1 MVGKAY
7 VSIFQ
12 YYDNRVHRMAFKSRP
27 VLIVG
32 QADSSDY
39 VILPISRVTNQANID
54 SYFDVPIDPADVP
67 LMNLTQRS
75 YIRTHK
81 QSVVHLGELTKVIT
95 DFRNE
100 YEDIYLDV
108 ISKMEEFQKN
118 LITNAL

>member
-1 MVGKAY
+1 MIGKAY
-7 VSIFQ
+7 VSTFK
-12 YYDNRVHRMAFKSRP
+12 YYNNRTHRMAFKNRP

-32 QADSSDY
+32 KADDSDY
-39 VILPISRVTNQANID
+39 VILPISRVTNQSNID
-54 SYFDVPIDPADVP
+54 SYYDVPIDPEEVP

-81 QSVVHLGELTKVIT
+81 QSVVHLGELAREIV

-100 YEDIYLDV
+100 YAAVYLEV

-118 LITNAL
+118 LIINAL